1 MKLVRL
7 NPGTKF
13 KANCNL
19 CKATGVIVTPETK
32 DGLAYVCF
40 SCNGRGY
47 KERIVKEE
55 DSIFVESGV
64 GTIIEEVDD
73 FVREPI
79 SFTGRREA
87 LGVTHVVYP
96 GNFLEENPESLK
108 RQGYDPRYVLP
119 YGIFFRENA
128 LPLPLDDQI
137 CPAMWEE
144 RYGKKEFD
152 NKCDLGDY
160 KKCPKF
166 NNSGECWKKFY
177 GKGSLILSHGK
188 KQRKLKEMS
197 SN

>member
-1 MKLVRL
+1 MELVKL
-7 NPGTKF
+7 NPGTKI
-13 KANCNL
+13 KVNCNL

-79 SFTGRREA
+79 SFTGRKEA
-87 LGVTHVVYP
+87 EGVTHVVYP
-96 GNFLEENPESLK
+96 GNFLAENPESLK
-108 RQGYDPRYVLP
+108 KQGYDPRYVLP
-119 YGIFFRENA
+119 KAVFYRENA
-128 LPLPLDDQI
+128 LPLPLENQT
-137 CPAMWEE
+137 CPAILGDI
-144 RYGKKEFD
+144 YGEKFD
-152 NKCDLGDY
+152 NNCDLGDY
-160 KKCPKF
+160 RMCPKF
-166 NNSGECWKKFY
+166 NDCEECWKKFY
-177 GKGSLILSHGK
+177 GKGSLILSHRK
-188 KQRKLKEMS
+188 KQDRLKKMS